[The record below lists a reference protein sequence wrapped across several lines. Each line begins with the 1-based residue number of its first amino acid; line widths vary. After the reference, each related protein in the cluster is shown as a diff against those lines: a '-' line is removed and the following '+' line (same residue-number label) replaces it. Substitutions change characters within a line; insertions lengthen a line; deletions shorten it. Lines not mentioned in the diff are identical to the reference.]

1 MTQVRAVCFTVE
13 RFVTVFVPSLLG
25 GMQTSE
31 RMAPR
36 QWQTPLLT
44 ASAAATAIAGSA
56 RVFAPR
62 ARRVRIPVALPLSF
76 RALILVCGPCAADP
90 SRAHDVALPPC
101 CEDSVSSVKFAPNRW
116 CCLRRRTRAGRAM
129 RLRAQPRASRHSAS
143 GARADR
149 QAVIL
154 ASSRSLPSLSP
165 PLRSRARGT
174 ANSLPSPR
182 GITPVASTTTRFAI
196 HR

>member
-1 MTQVRAVCFTVE
+1 MSAWRRASGRPRCCQLA
-13 RFVTVFVPSLLG
+13 LL
-25 GMQTSE
+25 
-31 RMAPR
+31 RLLLPAPR
-36 QWQTPLLT
+36 EFSLPARAECAFLLPCR
-44 ASAAATAIAGSA
+44 S
-56 RVFAPR
+56 RF
-62 ARRVRIPVALPLSF
+62 
-76 RALILVCGPCAADP
+76 ALILVCGPCAADP